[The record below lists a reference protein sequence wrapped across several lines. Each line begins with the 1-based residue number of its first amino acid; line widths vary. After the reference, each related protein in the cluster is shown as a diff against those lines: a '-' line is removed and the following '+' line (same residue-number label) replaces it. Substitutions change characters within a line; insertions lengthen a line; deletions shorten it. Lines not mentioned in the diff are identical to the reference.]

1 MGTAE
6 NWPEEIQS
14 DGWQRSITGRRE
26 GGRGEE
32 ERMMGSYH
40 SISPSVWLIDG
51 EGHYSL
57 REYPTPPPQTVLSFF
72 PSFFC
77 LCSSFSFLFLF
88 FFFPVTHTVRL
99 NNCQIIC
106 VMKYAEICICFPE
119 LLWLLNYVSADLKA
133 LCFIA
138 SVVMQC
144 HVAPSLFKIRY
155 CGWLHHFK
163 MCCFKHVCP
172 LIIMN
177 LEIA

>member
-14 DGWQRSITGRRE
+14 DGWPRSSAGRRE
-26 GGRGEE
+26 GGRGEK

-57 REYPTPPPQTVLSFF
+57 REYSTPPAHRL
-72 PSFFC
+72 
-77 LCSSFSFLFLF
+77 LFLF
-88 FFFPVTHTVRL
+88 VVFLSSVFVVHSFFSLVTRAAQL

-106 VMKYAEICICFPE
+106 VMKYAEICIYFPE
-119 LLWLLNYVSADLKA
+119 LLWLLNYASADLKA
-133 LCFIA
+133 LYFIA

-144 HVAPSLFKIRY
+144 HVALSLFKIRY
-155 CGWLHHFK
+155 CRRLRHLFSN
-163 MCCFKHVCP
+163 M
-172 LIIMN
+172 
-177 LEIA
+177 